1 MNSSVLPY
9 LASPT
14 SHLPLEIASPDRL
27 KEVNGTEVFPII
39 EGIPLLQPPGQ
50 CAEWHSECLEVIFQE
65 RSSEIIGRISSLA
78 PEERAS
84 KLCDV
89 LRNDYGADGVREA
102 VRRYARLSRADRLR
116 GFPSIELPEKC
127 ALCPA
132 IAQKALDSRREYS
145 GLEYSQANAE
155 RCRQMVRSW
164 AIHVPDYVTCV
175 FKDDPSVIVELGTGA
190 GLGTNALLETGLR
203 SARLIAIDVDYAC
216 IGNAEGLAKVHCL
229 EESVDGIVASYWFLP
244 FPDNSI
250 NVVCSHYG
258 IDESRETSRVIEEIN
273 RVLAPGGCFV
283 AVCRT
288 DAADRL
294 SFYIEQLGFEKQEM
308 REMVW
313 MADLFPGT
321 DRLVEI
327 AKEMRLGLEKRQTVT
342 PESGH
347 QRDILVFRKPEPC
360 RPARSDEQVCAAT

>member
-9 LASPT
+9 LASPI
-14 SHLPLEIASPDRL
+14 SHRALEIASPDLL
-27 KEVNGTEVFPII
+27 KEVNGTEIFPII

-50 CAEWHSECLEVIFQE
+50 FAEWHPECLEVIFQE
-65 RSSEIIGRISSLA
+65 QSSEILERVSSTV
-78 PEERAS
+78 PEEWAR
-84 KLCDV
+84 KLSEI
-89 LRNDYGADGVREA
+89 LRNNYGMDGVREA
-102 VRRYARLSRADRLR
+102 VKRYAKLSRADRLH
-116 GFPSIELPEKC
+116 GFPRIEPSEQC

-132 IAQKALDSRREYS
+132 IAKEALDGRRKYS
-145 GLEYSQANAE
+145 GLEYSQPHAE
-155 RCRQMVRSW
+155 RMRQMVRSW
-164 AIHVPDYVTCV
+164 AIHVPTYVTCV
-175 FKDDPSVIVELGTGA
+175 FEGCPSVIVELGTGA

-203 SARLIAIDVDYAC
+203 SARLITIDVDYAC
-216 IGNAEGLAKVHCL
+216 TGNAEGLAKVYCL
-229 EESVDGIVASYWFLP
+229 EGSVDGIVANYWFLP

-258 IDESRETSRVIEEIN
+258 IDESRETSRVIEEIH

-288 DAADRL
+288 DAAFRL
-294 SFYIEQLGFEKQEM
+294 SLYIEQLGFKSQEM

-327 AKEMRLGLEKRQTVT
+327 AKETGLELEKRQTVK
-342 PESGH
+342 PESGQ
-347 QRDILVFRKPEPC
+347 QRDILVFRKSKY
-360 RPARSDEQVCAAT
+360 A

>member
-9 LASPT
+9 LASPI
-14 SHLPLEIASPDRL
+14 SHRALEITSTDRL
-27 KEVNGTEVFPII
+27 KEVNGDEVFPII

-50 CAEWHSECLEVIFQE
+50 SAEWYSECLEVIFQE

-84 KLCDV
+84 KLSEV

-102 VRRYARLSRADRLR
+102 IRRYAKLSCADRLR
-116 GFPSIELPEKC
+116 GLPRIEQAEQC

-132 IAQKALDSRREYS
+132 ITKEALENRRKLS
-145 GLEYSQANAE
+145 GLGYSQANAE
-155 RCRQMVRSW
+155 RMRQMAQSW
-164 AIHVPDYVTCV
+164 AVHIPRYVACV

-203 SARLIAIDVDYAC
+203 SARLITIDVDYAC
-216 IGNAEGLAKVHCL
+216 IGNAEGLAKVHNL
-229 EESVDGIVASYWFLP
+229 EESVDGIVGSYWFLP
-244 FPDNSI
+244 IPDNSVD
-250 NVVCSHYG
+250 VVCSHYG
-258 IDESRETSRVIEEIN
+258 IDESRETRRGIEEID
-273 RVLAPGGCFV
+273 RVLAPRGCFV

-288 DAADRL
+288 DAAHRL

-313 MADLFPGT
+313 MAGLFPGT

-347 QRDILVFRKPEPC
+347 QRDILVFRKGEH
-360 RPARSDEQVCAAT
+360 A